1 MNNRDGTGRIR
12 QRLRLWRK
20 RRRRP
25 KVGPRE
31 ASARPR
37 AAFAAFKARFRKR
50 HRGFGQRLE
59 RSAER
64 VLRRQGLRTLARN
77 YERRTGELD
86 LVMLDGNTLVFVEVR
101 FRGAGAWT
109 SGIGS
114 IDPGKRQRIART
126 AELYR
131 RDHPEHRLRAVRFDV
146 VSGSKK
152 DYRVHWDWIRNA
164 L

>member
-1 MNNRDGTGRIR
+1 MMLGDGMRRIR
-12 QRLRLWRK
+12 RRLGRWR
-20 RRRRP
+20 RAWLRP
-25 KVGPRE
+25 K
-31 ASARPR
+31 ARRWRVPLGR
-37 AAFAAFKARFRKR
+37 RM
-50 HRGFGQRLE
+50 E

-64 VLRRQGLRTLARN
+64 MLRRKGLKTLARN

-86 LVMLDGNTLVFVEVR
+86 LVMLDGATLVFVEVR

-114 IDPGKRQRIART
+114 IDQRKRQRIGRT

-131 RDHPEHRLRAVRFDV
+131 RDHPEHRLRGVRFDV
-146 VSGSKK
+146 VSGSRGN
-152 DYRVHWDWIRNA
+152 YRIHWDWIRNA

>member
-1 MNNRDGTGRIR
+1 MR
-12 QRLRLWRK
+12 QRLRHWRRRRHRPKAGPHATSPRRRTSFAALKARLCK
-20 RRRRP
+20 RRR
-25 KVGPRE
+25 
-31 ASARPR
+31 
-37 AAFAAFKARFRKR
+37 
-50 HRGFGQRLE
+50 GFGRRME

-64 VLRRQGLRTLARN
+64 MLRRRGLRTLARN

-86 LVMLDGNTLVFVEVR
+86 LVMLDGETLVFVEVR
-101 FRGAGAWT
+101 FRGTGAWT

-131 RDHPEHRLRAVRFDV
+131 RDHPEHRLRGVRFDV
-146 VSGSKK
+146 VSGSKPS
-152 DYRVHWDWIRNA
+152 YRIQWDWIRNA

>member
-1 MNNRDGTGRIR
+1 MTGRDGIGRIR
-12 QRLRLWRK
+12 QRLRHWSK
-20 RRRRP
+20 RRQRLKAADVASERRH
-25 KVGPRE
+25 
-31 ASARPR
+31 AAR
-37 AAFAAFKARFRKR
+37 KARLRKQR
-50 HRGFGQRLE
+50 RFGLRLE

-64 VLRRQGLRTLARN
+64 MLRRQGLRTLARN

-86 LVMLDGNTLVFVEVR
+86 LVMLDGDTLVFVEVR

-114 IDPGKRQRIART
+114 IGPGKRQRIART

-131 RDHPEHRLRAVRFDV
+131 RDHPEHRLRSVRFDV
-146 VSGSKK
+146 VSGSKP

>member
-1 MNNRDGTGRIR
+1 MKRDGPRRIVR
-12 QRLRLWRK
+12 RLKHWRERLH
-20 RRRRP
+20 RRRR
-25 KVGPRE
+25 GPTDRRPGVLPRRK
-31 ASARPR
+31 ARPR
-37 AAFAAFKARFRKR
+37 KR
-50 HRGFGQRLE
+50 PRAFGQRLE

-64 VLRRQGLRTLARN
+64 MLRRQGLRTLARN

-101 FRGAGAWT
+101 FRGPGAWT

-114 IDPGKRQRIART
+114 IDPGKRRRIART

-131 RDHPEHRLRAVRFDV
+131 RDHPEHRLRDVRFDV
-146 VSGSKK
+146 VSGSEGN
-152 DYRVHWDWIRNA
+152 YRIRWDWIRNA

>member
-1 MNNRDGTGRIR
+1 MKGNDGIRRIR
-12 QRLRLWRK
+12 QRLMRWRERWHRLSRRK
-20 RRRRP
+20 
-25 KVGPRE
+25 
-31 ASARPR
+31 AQR
-37 AAFAAFKARFRKR
+37 A
-50 HRGFGQRLE
+50 FGLRLE

-64 VLRRQGLRTLARN
+64 MLRRRGLRTLARN

-86 LVMLDGNTLVFVEVR
+86 LVMLDGDTLVFVEVR

-114 IDPGKRQRIART
+114 IDQRKRQRIART

-131 RDHPEHRLRAVRFDV
+131 RDHPEHSLRGVRFDV
-146 VSGSKK
+146 VSGSRGN
-152 DYRVHWDWIRNA
+152 YRIRWDWIRNA